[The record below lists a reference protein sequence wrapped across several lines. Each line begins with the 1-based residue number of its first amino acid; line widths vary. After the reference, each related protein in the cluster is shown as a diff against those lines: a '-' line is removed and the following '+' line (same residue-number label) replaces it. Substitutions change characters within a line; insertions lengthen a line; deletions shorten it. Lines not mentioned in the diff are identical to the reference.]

1 MKSKILPTIILGI
14 SNSGSLR
21 MQKTKGF
28 TLIEL
33 VIVVVLLGLLAAV
46 ALPRYL
52 NVSDKA
58 RSAIVASTGGA
69 FSSGLNV
76 AKAQWELNDRTDRF
90 VDIDGT
96 GVARIR
102 FNKAGYPVGISGD
115 GVHGLSE
122 IKDGGVSG
130 NDTCSQILFKVVKTS
145 GISIIPADESG
156 KCSSGDF
163 CAKASSEDSCVYTY
177 RRTNEKITYDAKTG
191 EVTYP

>member
-1 MKSKILPTIILGI
+1 
-14 SNSGSLR
+14 
-21 MQKTKGF
+21 MQKIKGF

-115 GVHGLSE
+115 GVHALSE

-145 GISIIPADESG
+145 GISVIPADETG
-156 KCSSGDF
+156 KCNSGDF